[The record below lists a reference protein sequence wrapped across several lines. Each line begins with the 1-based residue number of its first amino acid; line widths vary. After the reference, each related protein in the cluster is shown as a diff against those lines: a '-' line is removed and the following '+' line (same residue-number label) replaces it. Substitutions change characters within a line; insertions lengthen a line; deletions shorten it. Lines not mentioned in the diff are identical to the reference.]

1 MPTQPLRPAAT
12 GDKPTL
18 HAQELFLLRA
28 GGEDFPV
35 HKYNESIAIY
45 GHRLVLLSWLAAL
58 TNSKFLILVL
68 PSRIVWCVSASLS
81 CAALF
86 LESVPTLSLLRL
98 QQLHQLTTDADA
110 IIIDF
115 W

>member
-68 PSRIVWCVSASLS
+68 PSRIV
-81 CAALF
+81 
-86 LESVPTLSLLRL
+86 
-98 QQLHQLTTDADA
+98 
-110 IIIDF
+110 
-115 W
+115 